1 MEVREPAIAYG
12 KRKLTIEEYLE
23 FEQTAEEKHEY
34 YKGEIFAMS
43 GSKVPHNTIAMNL
56 SGILVQKLKGKS
68 CRPYNSDQRIYIPQ
82 NSLFTYPDISIICG
96 KAETKDNDD
105 WNILN
110 PTVIIEVLSKSTRD
124 YDMGGKFVL
133 YRDIPSLKEYILVD
147 SESLNIYA
155 FRINAGGHW
164 ELQEYKQ
171 IEDVLPIKV
180 LDLTIPLVEIYEEV
194 SLI

>member
-23 FEQTAEEKHEY
+23 FEQTSEEKHEY

-82 NSLFTYPDISIICG
+82 NSLFTHPDISIICG

-124 YDMGGKFVL
+124 YDMGGKFAL

-147 SESLNIYA
+147 SESLNVYA
-155 FRINAGGHW
+155 FRINENGHW

-171 IEDVLPIKV
+171 IENVLPIEAV
-180 LDLTIPLVEIYEEV
+180 ELFIPLAEIYDGV